1 MGLQKGAR
9 LNQAIISEAEQSR
22 PWLEGMKAKFD
33 DRGYLTGVVL
43 SPQQM
48 RQMEELGVQR
58 YQSDVQ
64 KARYAAPFA
73 GVNDEPMLPINPDTL
88 TSNPMPSRLPQHA
101 GGGNPPRP
109 TPPKQSFANW
119 KATQAQSGV
128 R

>member
-1 MGLQKGAR
+1 
-9 LNQAIISEAEQSR
+9 LNIEKKTWEAERSR

-48 RQMEELGVQR
+48 RQMVDLGVQR

-73 GVNDEPMLPINPDTL
+73 GVNEEPMLPINPDTL
-88 TSNPMPSRLPQHA
+88 TNNPMPKPLPQHA
-101 GGGNPPRP
+101 SGGGSTKL
-109 TPPKQSFANW
+109 TPAQYLAQK
-119 KATQAQSGV
+119 KAGK
-128 R
+128 